1 MVVVVVVHHHHLHL
15 DDFGHFAEFVVIRR
29 ALAEDR
35 MALMMKILDNRQM
48 VVSWLW
54 CQTYVMDQHHNL
66 TDAGRNHRRKGCV
79 GMRCLMGFQIEDV
92 NVQTFDPDPQATVRK
107 RVRDDV

>member
-1 MVVVVVVHHHHLHL
+1 VVHHHHQHHLHL
-15 DDFGHFAEFVVIRR
+15 DDFGHFADGEPLFVVIGK

-35 MALMMKILDNRQM
+35 MTLMMEILDNRQM

-66 TDAGRNHRRKGCV
+66 TDARRNHMRKGRV

-92 NVQTFDPDPQATVRK
+92 NVQKFDLDP
-107 RVRDDV
+107 

>member
-1 MVVVVVVHHHHLHL
+1 MLVFFSVCWDVFEVVVVVVHHHHHHLHL
-15 DDFGHFAEFVVIRR
+15 DDFGQFAEFVVIGKV
-29 ALAEDR
+29 LAEDK

-66 TDAGRNHRRKGCV
+66 T
-79 GMRCLMGFQIEDV
+79 
-92 NVQTFDPDPQATVRK
+92 TFFCKTGSYF
-107 RVRDDV
+107 

>member
-1 MVVVVVVHHHHLHL
+1 MVVVVVVHHHHHHLHLHL
-15 DDFGHFAEFVVIRR
+15 DDFGHFTEFVVIGK

-35 MALMMKILDNRQM
+35 MTLMMKILDNRQM

-66 TDAGRNHRRKGCV
+66 TDAGRNHMKKGRV
-79 GMRCLMGFQIEDV
+79 GMRCLMGCQIEDV
-92 NVQTFDPDPQATVRK
+92 NVQTFDPDP
-107 RVRDDV
+107 